1 MHATGTT
8 PSSSPAGSS
17 AGDARL
23 RIAVPKGALF
33 EEAVELLVRAGVDA
47 ATLDSAGR
55 QLVVDAEDARF
66 VIGRPTDIPTY
77 VERGVADVGIV
88 GKDVLLEASSDVVEL
103 LDLGFGGCR
112 FVVAE
117 PRATQGEA
125 LERYGHVGIVRVA
138 TKYPRVTEA
147 HFAGKGMQVEVV
159 KLHGNI
165 ELAPLLGLAELIV
178 DIVSTGRTLA
188 ENDLVVVED
197 VAVSTARL
205 VANPASMRTVPGQVE
220 ELAARISGAMGKET
234 P

>member
-1 MHATGTT
+1 MGSTRSA
-8 PSSSPAGSS
+8 SPAGSS
-17 AGDARL
+17 AGDGRL
-23 RIAVPKGALF
+23 SIAVPKGALF
-33 EEAVELLVRAGVDA
+33 EDTVELLVRAGVDA

-55 QLVVDAEDARF
+55 QLVVDTEDARF

-88 GKDVLLEASSDVVEL
+88 GKDVLMEASADVVEL

-125 LERYGHVGIVRVA
+125 LERYGHIGVVRVA

-147 HFAGKGMQVEVV
+147 HFADRGVQVEIV

-165 ELAPLLGLAELIV
+165 ELAPLLGLAELIL

-188 ENDLVVVED
+188 ENDLVVVEE
-197 VAVSTARL
+197 VAASTARL
-205 VANPASMRTVPGQVE
+205 VANPASMRTVPGRVE